1 MKRLDVI
8 KCLIISPQDVQ
19 AEREAVANVL
29 ERWNGQIGTT
39 LDVLIHP
46 VRWET
51 HSTPELGSHPQTILN
66 RQIVKDCDC
75 AVAVFWSRLGTP
87 TAKADSG
94 SLEEIEEVLIR
105 GGQVLVYV
113 CKRDIPQSLLD
124 TDQLARLN
132 AALDVLR
139 KRGLVFE
146 YRSLEELQMLLMGH
160 FTGMANKILTAMN
173 GDTGELRQNGHT
185 NAKVDSSIPDIRVKA
200 SWGLPTGMGP
210 KPRSILCAE
219 LQNHSSQPFY
229 FQSIY
234 IELSDGRSM
243 VPVTDAFDRPIQ
255 EKTKLDP
262 GANLSLYFDFAH
274 MLERA
279 EQANGAKLKRF
290 VVRDQIDRQF
300 YSTENDMEIA
310 ISNFMKWNEK
320 S

>member
-1 MKRLDVI
+1 MKRLNVI

-19 AEREAVANVL
+19 AEREAIANVL
-29 ERWNGQIGTT
+29 ERWNGQIGTP

-66 RQIVKDCDC
+66 RQIVKGCDC
-75 AVAVFWSRLGTP
+75 AVAVFWSRIGTP
-87 TAKADSG
+87 TPKADSG
-94 SLEEIEEVLIR
+94 SLEEIEDVLSR

-124 TDQLARLN
+124 TDQLSKLN

-139 KRGLVFE
+139 RRGLVFE

-160 FTGMANKILTAMN
+160 FTGVANKILTTMN
-173 GDTGELRQNGHT
+173 DDTEELRQKGQT
-185 NAKVDSSIPDIRVKA
+185 NAKVDSSTPDIRIKA

-210 KPRSILCAE
+210 KPRSLLCAE
-219 LQNHSSQPFY
+219 VQNISRQPFY

-243 VPVTDAFDRPIQ
+243 IPETDAFDRPIQ
-255 EKTKLDP
+255 GRTKLDP
-262 GANLSLYFDFAH
+262 GASLSFYFDFAY

-279 EQANGAKLKRF
+279 EQANGAKLKRV

-310 ISNFMKWNEK
+310 ISNFMKWNER